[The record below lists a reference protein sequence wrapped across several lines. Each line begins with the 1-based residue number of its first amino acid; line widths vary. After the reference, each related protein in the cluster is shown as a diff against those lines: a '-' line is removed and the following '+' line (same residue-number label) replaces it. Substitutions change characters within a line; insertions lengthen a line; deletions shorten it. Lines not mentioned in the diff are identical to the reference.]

1 MKYSR
6 NLFWSRLDITINS
19 ENTDEELIETCFLQ
33 AQNFENKYSR
43 FIKWNYLYNLNKQ
56 KSSQIDWELFSI
68 INLCK
73 KVSDLTGW
81 YFDITIIPFLENIG
95 YGIEDIF
102 MEENI
107 GYKNIEIKD
116 DVIYLK
122 NNISIDLWSV
132 WKWYIIDKI
141 FTILDKKYENFIIN
155 FWWDIRVKGKH
166 TIFLEDPLDDKKIIW
181 EIELQ
186 DCSIASSSP
195 NKRKTKKG
203 HHLINP
209 FDKNSQNDKLAI
221 FLTHKLSSFSD
232 IFSTALF
239 VTPLDKSLK
248 ILSSIKWLEWLII
261 DSNWEIYKS
270 WNLNCNLYKKW

>member
-19 ENTDEELIETCFLQ
+19 ENLDNELVETCFLQ

-68 INLCK
+68 LNLTN
-73 KVSDLTGW
+73 KVSEITSW

-95 YGIEDIF
+95 YWIEDFF
-102 MEENI
+102 MSENI
-107 GYKNIEIKD
+107 GYKNIEVKENI
-116 DVIYLK
+116 IYLK
-122 NNISIDLWSV
+122 NDVSIDLWSV

-141 FTILDKKYENFIIN
+141 FTILDKKYNNFIIN
-155 FWWDIRVKGKH
+155 FWGDIRVKGKH
-166 TIFLEDPLDDKKIIW
+166 KIYLEDPLDDKKIIW

-195 NKRKTKKG
+195 NKRKTTKG

-239 VTPLDKSLK
+239 VTPLEKSIK
-248 ILSSIKWLEWLII
+248 ILWSIKWLEWLII
-261 DSNWEIYKS
+261 DKSWNIYKS
-270 WNLNCNLYKKW
+270 NNFNCKLNNIW

>member
-6 NLFWSRLDITINS
+6 NLFGSRLDITINS
-19 ENTDEELIETCFLQ
+19 KNIDEELIETCFLQ

-43 FIKWNYLYNLNKQ
+43 FIKGNYLYNLNKK
-56 KSSQIDWELFSI
+56 KSSQIDGELFSI

-73 KVSDLTGW
+73 KVSDLTDG

-102 MEENI
+102 IDENI

-116 DVIYLK
+116 DIIYLK
-122 NNISIDLWSV
+122 NEVSIDLGSV
-132 WKWYIIDKI
+132 GKGYIIDKI
-141 FTILDKKYENFIIN
+141 YTILDKKYDNFIIN
-155 FWWDIRVKGKH
+155 FGGDIRVKGKH
-166 TIFLEDPLDDKKIIW
+166 IIYLEDPLNDKNIVG

-186 DCSIASSSP
+186 DCFIASSSP

-209 FDKNSQNDKLAI
+209 FEKNSQNDKIAI

-239 VTPLDKSLK
+239 VTPLEKSLN
-248 ILSSIKWLEWLII
+248 ILSSIKGLEGLII
-261 DSNWEIYKS
+261 DSNGNIYKS
-270 WNLNCNLYKKW
+270 SNLNCNLYKKG

>member
-43 FIKWNYLYNLNKQ
+43 FIKWNYLYNLNKK

-73 KVSDLTGW
+73 KVSDLTDW

-102 MEENI
+102 IDENI

-116 DVIYLK
+116 DIIYLK
-122 NNISIDLWSV
+122 NEVSIDLWSV

-141 FTILDKKYENFIIN
+141 FTTLDKKYDNFIIIYN
-155 FWWDIRVKGKH
+155 IR
-166 TIFLEDPLDDKKIIW
+166 T
-181 EIELQ
+181 
-186 DCSIASSSP
+186 
-195 NKRKTKKG
+195 T
-203 HHLINP
+203 
-209 FDKNSQNDKLAI
+209 
-221 FLTHKLSSFSD
+221 
-232 IFSTALF
+232 
-239 VTPLDKSLK
+239 
-248 ILSSIKWLEWLII
+248 
-261 DSNWEIYKS
+261 
-270 WNLNCNLYKKW
+270 